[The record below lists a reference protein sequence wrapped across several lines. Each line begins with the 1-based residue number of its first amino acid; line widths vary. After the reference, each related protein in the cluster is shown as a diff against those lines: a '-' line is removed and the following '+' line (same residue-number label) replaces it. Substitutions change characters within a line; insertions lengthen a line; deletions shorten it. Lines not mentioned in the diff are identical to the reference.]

1 MGRATRP
8 GRHGN
13 AMKLRHPLT
22 GEIYTRRDGD
32 TVQVETADGRSGVF
46 TRRGVWIRG
55 ALREADPHMT
65 GIVCAPDVRPRP
77 IGSGAGGAGGPRGV
91 AIPSLGAGSMS
102 RGRSEEM
109 ELGLT
114 GRKALVT
121 AASRGIGLAVAQT
134 FADAGCDV
142 ALCARGD
149 AGLETAR
156 KDLESRGVR
165 VFTRAFDVAEAD
177 ALKSFVEDAAADLG
191 GLDAFVS
198 NASGGAG
205 PGEQAW
211 RAGFEVDVM
220 SGVRG
225 VEAALPALSESE
237 AGSIVFISSTA
248 ALEYLGVPQGYN
260 AMKAAVIAHAS
271 DLSQA
276 LAPRGIRVNVVSP
289 GPIYF
294 EGGNWE
300 MIKQAMPKIYEAAL
314 AQCAIGRMGTPEEV
328 ARAVVFLASPAASL
342 ITGANLVA
350 DGGFTKRVA
359 Y

>member
-1 MGRATRP
+1 MR
-8 GRHGN
+8 
-13 AMKLRHPLT
+13 LRHPLS
-22 GEIYTRRDGD
+22 GDIYARVDDD
-32 TVQVETADGRSGVF
+32 TVRVETADGRTGTF
-46 TRRGVWIRG
+46 TRKGVWIRG
-55 ALREADPHMT
+55 ELRDADPHMT
-65 GIVCAPDVRPRP
+65 GIVCVPEAPGRTA
-77 IGSGAGGAGGPRGV
+77 AGGAPRRGV
-91 AIPSLGAGSMS
+91 AVPTLGAGPMG

-109 ELGLT
+109 DLGLD
-114 GRKALVT
+114 GKKVLIT

-134 FADAGCDV
+134 FADAGCDI

-156 KDLESRGVR
+156 KDLEARGAK
-165 VFTRAFDVAEAD
+165 VFTRAVDVSDAE
-177 ALKSFVEDAAADLG
+177 ALKSFVADAAADLG
-191 GLDAFVS
+191 GLDVFVS
-198 NASGGAG
+198 NASGGSG
-205 PGEQAW
+205 PGEEAW
-211 RAGFEVDVM
+211 KAGFEVDVM

-225 VEAALPALSESE
+225 VEASLPFLSESDGG
-237 AGSIVFISSTA
+237 AIVFISSTA
-248 ALEYLGVPQGYN
+248 ALEYLGIPQGYN
-260 AMKAAVIAHAS
+260 AMKAAVIAHAC

-300 MIKQAMPKIYEAAL
+300 MIKQAMPKIYEGAL

-328 ARAVVFLASPAASL
+328 ARTVVFLASPAASL
-342 ITGANLVA
+342 VTGANLVV